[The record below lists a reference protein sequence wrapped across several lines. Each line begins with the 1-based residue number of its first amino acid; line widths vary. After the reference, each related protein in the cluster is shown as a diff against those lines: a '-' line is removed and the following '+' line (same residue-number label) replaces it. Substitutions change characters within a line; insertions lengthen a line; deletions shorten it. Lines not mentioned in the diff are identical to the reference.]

1 MEVVFLIGLFI
12 IVIVVI
18 QTIGDIVK
26 RKYQFEDRTDIS
38 QETLAQNQADL
49 NALQKS
55 ADEMKEYLTALY
67 IQQHD
72 EKLHVDEDAR
82 IRNLH
87 GAAAALIKQES
98 GESSECEQ
106 SLGVNRAEDGSVPD
120 DTLGEQQQQGQSDEK
135 QQYNR
140 AVGFINSRYPETT
153 RITSQKEISQPYY
166 WADDDHDGY
175 YMGDS
180 EDFDM
185 DSLAAEG
192 LGGDEIDWDSHD
204 YE

>member
-1 MEVVFLIGLFI
+1 M
-12 IVIVVI
+12 
-18 QTIGDIVK
+18 
-26 RKYQFEDRTDIS
+26 
-38 QETLAQNQADL
+38 
-49 NALQKS
+49 
-55 ADEMKEYLTALY
+55 
-67 IQQHD
+67 
-72 EKLHVDEDAR
+72 
-82 IRNLH
+82 
-87 GAAAALIKQES
+87 
-98 GESSECEQ
+98 
-106 SLGVNRAEDGSVPD
+106 
-120 DTLGEQQQQGQSDEK
+120 
-135 QQYNR
+135 YNR